1 MFFLNDKSPQRPQH
15 VPNTWLRARDTP
27 QVAGPDAARIEH
39 LDALPLQVRHGLP
52 KQRLVCIDLVSLFTD
67 SSHMV
72 TGDTVRDQKHHH
84 AKGVLAQPGMGQRQ
98 GHTLTGRCATQDH
111 TKPVDSS

>member
-1 MFFLNDKSPQRPQH
+1 
-15 VPNTWLRARDTP
+15 
-27 QVAGPDAARIEH
+27 
-39 LDALPLQVRHGLP
+39 
-52 KQRLVCIDLVSLFTD
+52 
-67 SSHMV
+67 MV